1 MFGGVQVIS
10 QARKNQMV
18 KVRGKYISI
27 EEYFVRNP
35 GVSRQIKIRGG
46 KEQTV
51 TMHGARLYL
60 KAHGCKR
67 FIIALKYEDEKE
79 FRYLL
84 ASDLTGRLTV
94 IAVF

>member
-1 MFGGVQVIS
+1 MIS

-67 FIIALKYEDEKE
+67 FIIALKYEGESNY
-79 FRYLL
+79 RYL
-84 ASDLTGRLTV
+84 
-94 IAVF
+94 IANDATWRDIDSRKT